1 MTMNKKAIIIGAS
14 SGIGKAVA
22 EELLSQGWTVG
33 VAARREERLK
43 EFEEHYPGRVEV
55 MQMDVT
61 AGDATE
67 RLDRLIEAL
76 GGMDLYFHAAGVG
89 RQNRMLES
97 SIEETTI
104 RTNCVGFTR
113 LVGHAFR
120 YFTVKGGG
128 QIGVISSIA
137 GTKGIGVSASY
148 SATKRFQNT
157 YIESLQQLSSNRKLG
172 IHLTDIRP
180 GFVDTD
186 LLEDDYPMK
195 MKTET
200 VAKKIC
206 RALEKKKA
214 VATIDWKYR
223 LLVFF
228 WRLIPAPVWRRMVL
242 IR

>member
-1 MTMNKKAIIIGAS
+1 MNKKAIIVGAS

-22 EELLSQGWTVG
+22 EELLSHGWTVG

-43 EFEEHYPGRVEV
+43 DLEKHYPGRVEV
-55 MQMDVT
+55 MQMDV
-61 AGDATE
+61 AGEDATD
-67 RLDRLIEAL
+67 RLDRLIETL

-97 SIEETTI
+97 SIEEATI
-104 RTNCVGFTR
+104 VTNCVGFTR
-113 LVGHAFR
+113 LVAHAFR
-120 YFTVKGGG
+120 FFSGKGGG

-157 YIESLQQLSSNRKLG
+157 YVESLQQLSNNHKLG

-195 MKTET
+195 MKTDT
-200 VAKKIC
+200 VAKKIY

-242 IR
+242 VR